1 MTEKSTPPERFS
13 LSRWSRRKREA
24 NAEAPAAHGVAPGI
38 APAPSNA
45 MATALPTAPA
55 AAPAGPPEL
64 PSVDSLNF
72 HSDFTAFLRPEV
84 DENLKRAALKQLFRD
99 PRFNVMDGLDIYID
113 DYTKP
118 DPIAPDV
125 LKDLLQRFAMAAP
138 TSPSPPGD
146 APAQGEVPSAVGA
159 AVETPPA
166 PQIPAASAE
175 PTSAAE
181 AAPEESSAPRSTS

>member
-13 LSRWSRRKREA
+13 LSRWSRRKLEA

-45 MATALPTAPA
+45 MATALPTAP
-55 AAPAGPPEL
+55 APAGPPEL

-125 LKDLLQRFAMAAP
+125 LKDLLQRFS
-138 TSPSPPGD
+138 TSSSPPGD

>member
-13 LSRWSRRKREA
+13 LSRWSRRKLEA
-24 NAEAPAAHGVAPGI
+24 SAQPGAPRSAPSAAPA
-38 APAPSNA
+38 NA
-45 MATALPTAPA
+45 MATASPA
-55 AAPAGPPEL
+55 APVPAAPPEL
-64 PSVDSLNF
+64 PSIDSLNF

-125 LKDLLQRFAMAAP
+125 LKDLLQRFSMAAAP
-138 TSPSPPGD
+138 PSPSPPGD
-146 APAQGEVPSAVGA
+146 APAQGEIPPAVGA
-159 AVETPPA
+159 AMETPPT

-181 AAPEESSAPRSTS
+181 PAAEESSAPRS

>member
-13 LSRWSRRKREA
+13 LSRWSRRKLEA
-24 NAEAPAAHGVAPGI
+24 SAEPGARPSAPSAAPA
-38 APAPSNA
+38 NA
-45 MATALPTAPA
+45 MATASP
-55 AAPAGPPEL
+55 AAPAPVAPPEL
-64 PSVDSLNF
+64 PSIDSLDF

-113 DYTKP
+113 DYTKA

-125 LKDLLQRFAMAAP
+125 LKDLLQRFSMAAP
-138 TSPSPPGD
+138 ASPSPPGD
-146 APAQGEVPSAVGA
+146 APIEGEIPPAVGA
-159 AVETPPA
+159 AMETPRA

-181 AAPEESSAPRSTS
+181 PAPEESSAPRSTS